1 MCYQDF
7 IDMNQKIILCAS
19 VLLTACSSGTYV
31 TDVKTDTFQQ
41 DYNAQS
47 IDTPLMAEPSS
58 IGSETP
64 IMTIKEVNVTPTPP
78 PAPMPQSQ
86 AGFVKIEP
94 PTAKQLKAAARFGYT
109 IQVAAVATEA
119 KVRDFA
125 GRLPQN
131 VAPIWQ
137 NYKLVKGT
145 KWYTV
150 LYGDYATKSE
160 AQAAIATLPQD
171 LRRLKPFVKSID
183 TIKNSD
189 YPELRKLN

>member
-1 MCYQDF
+1 
-7 IDMNQKIILCAS
+7 MNQKIILCAS

-41 DYNAQS
+41 DYNAQR

-64 IMTIKEVNVTPTPP
+64 IMTIKEVSIE
-78 PAPMPQSQ
+78 PASQAKSQ

-119 KVRDFA
+119 KVMDFA
-125 GRLPQN
+125 TRLPQN
-131 VAPIWQ
+131 VEPIWQ

-150 LYGDYATKSE
+150 LYGDYATKTE

-171 LRRLKPFVKSID
+171 LRRLQPFVKSID

-189 YPELRKLN
+189 YPELQKLN